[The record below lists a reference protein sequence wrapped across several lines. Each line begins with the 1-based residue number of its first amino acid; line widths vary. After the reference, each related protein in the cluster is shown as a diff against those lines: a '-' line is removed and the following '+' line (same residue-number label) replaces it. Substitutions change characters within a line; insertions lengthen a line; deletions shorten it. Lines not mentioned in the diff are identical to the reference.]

1 MKILETSLV
10 FSERFKKPCLSE
22 MYAGYDNK
30 KRQAEMK
37 ILEWD
42 ENTDEQYKR

>member
-1 MKILETSLV
+1 MKILETSLI

-22 MYAGYDNK
+22 MYAGSDNK

-42 ENTDEQYKR
+42 ENTDKQYKR